1 VIPARYGQAVRK
13 AEAETRKAEIGRSN
27 LARVRERANLDMT
40 NIPYDA
46 VIHCSGDYAADER
59 LALARHYAKHSP
71 GRLKARR
78 VLVPVPSLA
87 TEGLPTCRCRRG
99 CCDICQGRRRDR
111 RPSIPCSTCKR
122 LPREIGHATSPA
134 ATEFTCSAC
143 LLNVKSPDL
152 GSCSTGLGVRPVTEH
167 EQSSAGSRISRL
179 TGRKIRPW
187 RKDPRSDAA
196 KAAAREALARINTAR
211 RHQRGDDARMT

>member
-1 VIPARYGQAVRK
+1 MIPARYGQAVRK

-87 TEGLPTCRCRRG
+87 TEGLLRAGAVAVAATSARAVVA
-99 CCDICQGRRRDR
+99 IVGRRSPAR
-111 RPSIPCSTCKR
+111 RANGCRGRSATRPLRPPPS
-122 LPREIGHATSPA
+122 SPA
-134 ATEFTCSAC
+134 ARAC
-143 LLNVKSPDL
+143 
-152 GSCSTGLGVRPVTEH
+152 
-167 EQSSAGSRISRL
+167 
-179 TGRKIRPW
+179 
-187 RKDPRSDAA
+187 
-196 KAAAREALARINTAR
+196 
-211 RHQRGDDARMT
+211 